1 MQIDAIV
8 LLRLGMGRLFNIKQ
22 LRLIN
27 KYALRDF
34 SRSYKKLWVVTS
46 TLFVSLLLLSL
57 TFSVKEALNSEIE
70 NNSKELL
77 GGDIQVTSG
86 IDPLPDE
93 IIDQLKAI
101 GEVSSTIEFAT
112 MLSKEGESPV
122 FTELRA
128 VDNRYPLYG
137 EIETSPQIASER
149 IFVNSK
155 KPSVLINESIQK
167 LLNINLGDD
176 VVIMGQEFEVAG
188 LVSSVPDLA
197 ESAVFG
203 EFAIISMDSYE
214 QFGLSSGGSF
224 LDHEYRIKF
233 NKSIKGTGQEEL
245 IKSIVAYDDSITT
258 RLPGESGQSLSRVID
273 NFSNFLNLVSVS
285 AMVIAGIGI
294 SNTLLSF
301 VNQNN
306 TSIAVKKSI
315 GFSSSFIQTMYFYEI
330 FLILVLTSVTAYLI
344 GVFSPLLANELLP
357 KTLGIDLKPTF
368 SFLGYLNIF
377 FIGFLVVLIFSIPSL
392 YSISGIKAGALFRNA
407 FNPVSLNFS
416 LKNSVLLSIL
426 VFILTAYFVNQTE
439 QKFYTVLYFV
449 AFFVTMFIFYGVS
462 RLLILFI
469 KHFYRFSNNGYRIAY
484 RNIVAKKSLA
494 PIMTISLGIGLTLL
508 LTLSFVANNLK
519 KEISDSIP
527 SMAPDLF
534 FVGIDRDIQ
543 GDLESFVKGVD
554 PNVELEFSPMAS
566 ATFVALNGTPIEEV
580 VSEGNRSAWVV
591 RGDRRISW
599 SEKPKPDNP
608 IIEGDWW
615 EPGNENEM
623 FISMDSRA
631 AYDLGMKIDDK
642 ITLNILGRDVTGV
655 VKNFREVDYRDIS
668 INFAII
674 INKAFANKLPYEY
687 VGTLKSDMP
696 SSDILA
702 KIIDKFPNVSAI
714 KIDRILSQVSEVL
727 SKVFIAV
734 TAISLIV
741 IVIGLIVIVSAVL
754 VQTTFRRYNNLIY
767 KIVGVDFPTIL
778 KSMTMEFA
786 LIYGTLIIFAL
797 TVATLSSY
805 LVVENTLQLTWYFD
819 LGLTFWILGS
829 TALVSFVLILMAN
842 RSIFS
847 PKVYPLIRN
856 E

>member
-1 MQIDAIV
+1 MFDIQQ
-8 LLRLGMGRLFNIKQ
+8 FK
-22 LRLIN
+22 LIN

-57 TFSVKEALNSEIE
+57 TFSVKEALNSEID

-86 IDPLPDE
+86 IDPLPE
-93 IIDQLKAI
+93 KIIDEFDTLGK
-101 GEVSSTIEFAT
+101 VSTAIEFAT

-128 VDNRYPLYG
+128 VDDNYPLYG
-137 EIETSPQIASER
+137 NIETIPQIASER
-149 IFVNSK
+149 IFVNSQ

-167 LLNINLGDD
+167 LLKLSFGDD
-176 VVIMGQEFEVAG
+176 VVIMGQQFEVAG

-203 EFAIISMDSYE
+203 EFAIISMESYE
-214 QFGLSSGGSF
+214 QFGLNSGGSF

-233 NKSIKGTGQEEL
+233 KNSTQVEEKEKL
-245 IKSIVAYDDSITT
+245 VRSIVEYDDSIEI

-301 VNQNN
+301 VNQSN

-330 FLILVLTSVTAYLI
+330 MMILVLTSVVAYFI

-357 KTLGIDLKPTF
+357 EALGIDLQPAF
-368 SFLGYLNIF
+368 SFIGYLNIF
-377 FIGFLVVLIFSIPSL
+377 FIGLLVVLIFSIPSL
-392 YSISGIKAGALFRNA
+392 YSISEIKAAALFRNT

-416 LKNSVLLSIL
+416 LMNIILLSIL
-426 VFILTAYFVNQTE
+426 VVILMTYFVYQTE
-439 QKFYTVLYFV
+439 QKLYTVLYFV
-449 AFFVTMFIFYGVS
+449 AFFVTMLIFYGVS
-462 RLLILFI
+462 KLLILFI
-469 KHFYRFSNNGYRIAY
+469 KAFYKFSNNSYRIAY

-534 FVGIDRDIQ
+534 FVSIDRDIQ
-543 GDLESFVKGVD
+543 RELESFIKDVD

-566 ATFVALNGTPIEEV
+566 ASFISLNGTPIEEV
-580 VSEGNRSAWVV
+580 VSESNRSAWVV

-608 IIEGDWW
+608 IIEGEWW
-615 EPGNENEM
+615 EPGNEDEL

-631 AYDLGMKIDDK
+631 AYDLGMKINDK
-642 ITLNILGRDVTGV
+642 IVLNILGRDVTGI

-687 VGTLKSDMP
+687 VGTLKSELP
-696 SSDILA
+696 SSEILA
-702 KIIDKFPNVSAI
+702 RIVEKFPNVSAI

-727 SKVFIAV
+727 NKVFIAV

-741 IVIGLIVIVSAVL
+741 IIIGLIVIVSAVL

-767 KIVGVDFPTIL
+767 KILGVDFPTIL
-778 KSMTMEFA
+778 KAMTMEFA
-786 LIYGTLIIFAL
+786 VIYGTLIFFAL
-797 TVATLSSY
+797 SVATISSF
-805 LVVENTLQLTWYFD
+805 LVVENALQLTWQFD
-819 LGLTFWILGS
+819 LGLTLWILLS
-829 TALVSFVLILMAN
+829 TAVVSFVLILMAN

>member
-1 MQIDAIV
+1 MA
-8 LLRLGMGRLFNIKQ
+8 RLFDIQQFK
-22 LRLIN
+22 LIN

-57 TFSVKEALNSEIE
+57 TFSVKEALNSEID
-70 NNSKELL
+70 NNSKKLL

-86 IDPLPDE
+86 IDPLPE
-93 IIDQLKAI
+93 KIIDEFDTLGK
-101 GEVSSTIEFAT
+101 VSTAIEFAT

-128 VDNRYPLYG
+128 VDDNYPLYG
-137 EIETSPQIASER
+137 NIETIPQIASER
-149 IFVNSK
+149 IFVNSQ

-167 LLNINLGDD
+167 LLKLSFGDD
-176 VVIMGQEFEVAG
+176 VVIMGQQFEVAG

-203 EFAIISMDSYE
+203 EFAIISMESYE
-214 QFGLSSGGSF
+214 QFGLNSGGSF

-233 NKSIKGTGQEEL
+233 KNSTQVEKQEKL
-245 IKSIVAYDDSITT
+245 VRSIVEYDDSIEI

-301 VNQNN
+301 VNQSN

-330 FLILVLTSVTAYLI
+330 MMILVLTSVIAYFI

-357 KTLGIDLKPTF
+357 EALGIDLQPTF
-368 SFLGYLNIF
+368 SFIGYLNIF
-377 FIGFLVVLIFSIPSL
+377 FIGLLVVLIFSIPSL
-392 YSISGIKAGALFRNA
+392 YSISEIKAAALFRNT

-416 LKNSVLLSIL
+416 LMNIILLSVLVVIL
-426 VFILTAYFVNQTE
+426 MTYFVYQTE
-439 QKFYTVLYFV
+439 QKLYTVLYFV
-449 AFFVTMFIFYGVS
+449 AFFVTMLIFYGVS
-462 RLLILFI
+462 KLLILFI
-469 KHFYRFSNNGYRIAY
+469 KAFYKFSNNSYRIAY

-534 FVGIDRDIQ
+534 FVSIDRDMQ
-543 GDLESFVKGVD
+543 RDLESFIKDVD

-566 ATFVALNGTPIEEV
+566 ASFISLNGTPIEEV
-580 VSEGNRSAWVV
+580 VSESNRSAWVV

-608 IIEGDWW
+608 IIEGEWW
-615 EPGNENEM
+615 EPGNEDEL

-631 AYDLGMKIDDK
+631 AYDLGMKINDK
-642 ITLNILGRDVTGV
+642 IVLNILGRDVTGI

-687 VGTLKSDMP
+687 VGTLKSELP
-696 SSDILA
+696 SSEILA
-702 KIIDKFPNVSAI
+702 RIVEKFPNVSAI

-727 SKVFIAV
+727 NKVFIAV

-741 IVIGLIVIVSAVL
+741 IIIGLIVIVSAVL

-767 KIVGVDFPTIL
+767 KILGVDFPTIL
-778 KSMTMEFA
+778 KAMTMEFA
-786 LIYGTLIIFAL
+786 VIYGTLIFFAL
-797 TVATLSSY
+797 SVATISSF
-805 LVVENTLQLTWYFD
+805 LVVENALQLTWQFD
-819 LGLTFWILGS
+819 LGLTLWILLS
-829 TALVSFVLILMAN
+829 TAVVSFVLILMAN

>member
-1 MQIDAIV
+1 MFDIQQ
-8 LLRLGMGRLFNIKQ
+8 FK
-22 LRLIN
+22 LIN

-57 TFSVKEALNSEIE
+57 TFSVKEALNSEID

-86 IDPLPDE
+86 IDPLPE
-93 IIDQLKAI
+93 KIIDEFDTLGK
-101 GEVSSTIEFAT
+101 VSTAIEFAT

-128 VDNRYPLYG
+128 VDDNYPLYG
-137 EIETSPQIASER
+137 NIETIPQIASER
-149 IFVNSK
+149 IFVNSQ

-167 LLNINLGDD
+167 LLKLSFGDD
-176 VVIMGQEFEVAG
+176 VVIMGQQFEVAG

-203 EFAIISMDSYE
+203 EFAIISMESYE
-214 QFGLSSGGSF
+214 QFGLNSGGSF

-233 NKSIKGTGQEEL
+233 KNSTQVEEKEKL
-245 IKSIVAYDDSITT
+245 VRSIVEYDDSIEI

-301 VNQNN
+301 VNQSN

-330 FLILVLTSVTAYLI
+330 MMILVLTSVVAYFI

-357 KTLGIDLKPTF
+357 EALGIDLQPTF
-368 SFLGYLNIF
+368 SFIGYLNIF
-377 FIGFLVVLIFSIPSL
+377 FIGLLVVLIFSIPSL
-392 YSISGIKAGALFRNA
+392 YSISEIKATALFRNT

-416 LKNSVLLSIL
+416 LMNIILLSVLVVIL
-426 VFILTAYFVNQTE
+426 MTYFVYQTE
-439 QKFYTVLYFV
+439 QKLYTVLYFV
-449 AFFVTMFIFYGVS
+449 AFFVTMLIFYGVS
-462 RLLILFI
+462 KLLILFI
-469 KHFYRFSNNGYRIAY
+469 KASYKFSNNSYRIAY

-534 FVGIDRDIQ
+534 FVSIDRDMQ
-543 GDLESFVKGVD
+543 RDLEFFIKDVD

-566 ATFVALNGTPIEEV
+566 ASFISLNGTPIEEV
-580 VSEGNRSAWVV
+580 VSESNRSAWVV

-608 IIEGDWW
+608 IIEGEWW
-615 EPGNENEM
+615 ESGNEDEL

-631 AYDLGMKIDDK
+631 AYDLGMKINDK
-642 ITLNILGRDVTGV
+642 IVLNILGRDVTGI

-687 VGTLKSDMP
+687 VGTLKSELP
-696 SSDILA
+696 SSEILA
-702 KIIDKFPNVSAI
+702 RIVEKFPNVSAI

-727 SKVFIAV
+727 NKVFIAV

-741 IVIGLIVIVSAVL
+741 IIIGLIVIVSAVL

-767 KIVGVDFPTIL
+767 KILGVDFPTIL
-778 KSMTMEFA
+778 KAMSMEFA
-786 LIYGTLIIFAL
+786 VIYGTLIFFAL
-797 TVATLSSY
+797 SVATISSF
-805 LVVENTLQLTWYFD
+805 LVVENALQLKWQFD
-819 LGLTFWILGS
+819 LGLTLWILLS
-829 TALVSFVLILMAN
+829 TAVVSFVLILMAN

>member
-1 MQIDAIV
+1 MFDIQQ
-8 LLRLGMGRLFNIKQ
+8 FK
-22 LRLIN
+22 LIN

-57 TFSVKEALNSEIE
+57 TFSVKEALNSEID

-86 IDPLPDE
+86 IDPLPE
-93 IIDQLKAI
+93 KIIDEFDTLGK
-101 GEVSSTIEFAT
+101 VSTAIEFAT

-128 VDNRYPLYG
+128 VDDNYPLYG
-137 EIETSPQIASER
+137 NIETIPQIASER
-149 IFVNSK
+149 IFVNSQ

-167 LLNINLGDD
+167 LLKLSFGDD
-176 VVIMGQEFEVAG
+176 VVIMGQQFEVAG

-203 EFAIISMDSYE
+203 EFAIISMESYE
-214 QFGLSSGGSF
+214 QFGLNSGGSF

-233 NKSIKGTGQEEL
+233 KNSTQVEEKEKL
-245 IKSIVAYDDSITT
+245 VRSIVEYDDSIEI

-301 VNQNN
+301 VNQSN

-330 FLILVLTSVTAYLI
+330 MMILVLTSVVAYFI

-357 KTLGIDLKPTF
+357 KALGIDLQPTF
-368 SFLGYLNIF
+368 SFIGYLNIF
-377 FIGFLVVLIFSIPSL
+377 FIGLLVVLIFSIPSL
-392 YSISGIKAGALFRNA
+392 YSISEIKAAALFRNT

-416 LKNSVLLSIL
+416 FMNIILLSIL
-426 VFILTAYFVNQTE
+426 VFILTTYFVYQTE
-439 QKFYTVLYFV
+439 QKLYTVLYFV
-449 AFFVTMFIFYGVS
+449 AFFVTMLIFYGVS
-462 RLLILFI
+462 KLLILFI
-469 KHFYRFSNNGYRIAY
+469 KASYKFSNNSYRIAY

-534 FVGIDRDIQ
+534 FVSIDRDMQ
-543 GDLESFVKGVD
+543 RDLESFIKDID

-566 ATFVALNGTPIEEV
+566 ASFISLNGTPIEEV
-580 VSEGNRSAWVV
+580 VSESNRSAWVV

-608 IIEGDWW
+608 IIEGEWW
-615 EPGNENEM
+615 EPGNEDEL

-631 AYDLGMKIDDK
+631 AYDLGMKINDK
-642 ITLNILGRDVTGV
+642 IVLNILGRDVTGI

-687 VGTLKSDMP
+687 VGTLKSELP
-696 SSDILA
+696 SSEILA
-702 KIIDKFPNVSAI
+702 RIVEKFPNVSAI

-727 SKVFIAV
+727 NKVFIAV

-741 IVIGLIVIVSAVL
+741 IIIGLIVIVSAVL

-767 KIVGVDFPTIL
+767 KILGVDFPTIL
-778 KSMTMEFA
+778 KAMTMEFA
-786 LIYGTLIIFAL
+786 VIYGTLIFFAL
-797 TVATLSSY
+797 SVATISSF
-805 LVVENTLQLTWYFD
+805 LVVENALQLTWQFD
-819 LGLTFWILGS
+819 LGLTLWILLS
-829 TALVSFVLILMAN
+829 TAVVSFVLILMAN

>member
-1 MQIDAIV
+1 MA
-8 LLRLGMGRLFNIKQ
+8 RLFDIQQFK
-22 LRLIN
+22 LIN

-57 TFSVKEALNSEIE
+57 TFSVKEALNSEID

-86 IDPLPDE
+86 IDPLPE
-93 IIDQLKAI
+93 KIIDEFDTLGK
-101 GEVSSTIEFAT
+101 VSTAIEFAT

-128 VDNRYPLYG
+128 VDDNYPLYG
-137 EIETSPQIASER
+137 NIETIPQTASER
-149 IFVNSK
+149 IFVNSQ

-167 LLNINLGDD
+167 LLKLSFGDD
-176 VVIMGQEFEVAG
+176 VVIMGQQFEVAG

-203 EFAIISMDSYE
+203 EFAIISMESYE
-214 QFGLSSGGSF
+214 QFGLNSGGSF

-233 NKSIKGTGQEEL
+233 KNSTQVEEKEKL
-245 IKSIVAYDDSITT
+245 VRSIVEYDDSIEI

-301 VNQNN
+301 VNQSN

-330 FLILVLTSVTAYLI
+330 MMILVLTSVVAYFI

-357 KTLGIDLKPTF
+357 EALGIDLQPAF
-368 SFLGYLNIF
+368 SFIGYLNIF
-377 FIGFLVVLIFSIPSL
+377 FIGLLVVLIFSIPSL
-392 YSISGIKAGALFRNA
+392 YSISEIKAAALFRNT

-416 LKNSVLLSIL
+416 LMNIILLSIL
-426 VFILTAYFVNQTE
+426 VVILTTYFVYQTE
-439 QKFYTVLYFV
+439 QKLYTVLYFV
-449 AFFVTMFIFYGVS
+449 AFFVTMLIFYGVS
-462 RLLILFI
+462 KLLILFI
-469 KHFYRFSNNGYRIAY
+469 KAFYKFSNNSYRIAY

-534 FVGIDRDIQ
+534 FVSIDRDIRRE
-543 GDLESFVKGVD
+543 LESFIKDVD

-566 ATFVALNGTPIEEV
+566 ASFISLNGTPIEEV
-580 VSEGNRSAWVV
+580 VSESNRSAWVV

-608 IIEGDWW
+608 IIEGEWW
-615 EPGNENEM
+615 EPGNEDEL

-631 AYDLGMKIDDK
+631 AYDLGMKINDK
-642 ITLNILGRDVTGV
+642 IVLNILGRDVTGI

-687 VGTLKSDMP
+687 VGTLKSELP
-696 SSDILA
+696 SSEILA
-702 KIIDKFPNVSAI
+702 RIIEKFPNVSAI
-714 KIDRILSQVSEVL
+714 KIDRILSQISEVL
-727 SKVFIAV
+727 NKVFIAV

-741 IVIGLIVIVSAVL
+741 IIIGLIVIVSAVL

-767 KIVGVDFPTIL
+767 KILGVDFPTIV
-778 KSMTMEFA
+778 KAMTMEFA
-786 LIYGTLIIFAL
+786 VIYGTLIFFAL
-797 TVATLSSY
+797 SVATISSF
-805 LVVENTLQLTWYFD
+805 LVVENALQLTWQFD
-819 LGLTFWILGS
+819 LGLTLWILLS
-829 TALVSFVLILMAN
+829 TAVVSFVVILIAN

>member
-1 MQIDAIV
+1 MFDIQQ
-8 LLRLGMGRLFNIKQ
+8 FK
-22 LRLIN
+22 LIN

-57 TFSVKEALNSEIE
+57 TFSVKEALNSEID

-86 IDPLPDE
+86 IDPLPE
-93 IIDQLKAI
+93 KIIDEFDTLGK
-101 GEVSSTIEFAT
+101 VSTAIEFAT

-128 VDNRYPLYG
+128 VDDNYPLYG
-137 EIETSPQIASER
+137 NIETIPQIASER
-149 IFVNSK
+149 IFVNSQ

-167 LLNINLGDD
+167 LLKLSFGDD
-176 VVIMGQEFEVAG
+176 VVIMGQQFEVAG

-203 EFAIISMDSYE
+203 EFAIISMESYE
-214 QFGLSSGGSF
+214 QFGLNSGGSF

-233 NKSIKGTGQEEL
+233 KNSTQVEKKEKL
-245 IKSIVAYDDSITT
+245 VRSIVEYDDSIEI

-301 VNQNN
+301 VNQSN

-330 FLILVLTSVTAYLI
+330 MMILVLTSVVAYFI

-357 KTLGIDLKPTF
+357 EALGIDLQPTF
-368 SFLGYLNIF
+368 SFIGYLNIF
-377 FIGFLVVLIFSIPSL
+377 FIGLLVVLIFSIPSL
-392 YSISGIKAGALFRNA
+392 YSISEIKAAALFRNT

-416 LKNSVLLSIL
+416 LMNIILLSVLVVIL
-426 VFILTAYFVNQTE
+426 MTYFVYQTE
-439 QKFYTVLYFV
+439 QKLYTVLYFV
-449 AFFVTMFIFYGVS
+449 AFFVTMLIFYGVS
-462 RLLILFI
+462 KLLILFI
-469 KHFYRFSNNGYRIAY
+469 KASYKFSNNSYRIAY

-534 FVGIDRDIQ
+534 FVSIDRDMQ
-543 GDLESFVKGVD
+543 RDLESFIKDVD

-566 ATFVALNGTPIEEV
+566 ASFISLNGTPIEEV
-580 VSEGNRSAWVV
+580 VSESNRSAWVV

-608 IIEGDWW
+608 IIEGEWW
-615 EPGNENEM
+615 EPGNEDEL

-631 AYDLGMKIDDK
+631 AYDLGMKINDK
-642 ITLNILGRDVTGV
+642 IVLNILGRDVTGI

-687 VGTLKSDMP
+687 VGTLKSELP
-696 SSDILA
+696 SSEILA
-702 KIIDKFPNVSAI
+702 RIVEKFPNVSAI

-727 SKVFIAV
+727 NKVFIAV

-741 IVIGLIVIVSAVL
+741 IIIGLIVIVSAVL

-767 KIVGVDFPTIL
+767 KILGVDFPTIL
-778 KSMTMEFA
+778 KAMSMEFA
-786 LIYGTLIIFAL
+786 VIYGTLIFFAL
-797 TVATLSSY
+797 SVATISSF
-805 LVVENTLQLTWYFD
+805 LVVENALQLKWQFD
-819 LGLTFWILGS
+819 LGLTLWILLS
-829 TALVSFVLILMAN
+829 TAVVSFVLILMAN

>member
-1 MQIDAIV
+1 MFDIQQ
-8 LLRLGMGRLFNIKQ
+8 FK
-22 LRLIN
+22 LIN

-57 TFSVKEALNSEIE
+57 TFSVKEALNSEID

-86 IDPLPDE
+86 IDPLPE
-93 IIDQLKAI
+93 KIIDEFDTLGK
-101 GEVSSTIEFAT
+101 VSTAIEFAT

-128 VDNRYPLYG
+128 VDDNYPLYG
-137 EIETSPQIASER
+137 NIETIPQIASER
-149 IFVNSK
+149 IFVNSQ

-167 LLNINLGDD
+167 LLKLSFGDD
-176 VVIMGQEFEVAG
+176 VVIMGQQFEVAG

-203 EFAIISMDSYE
+203 EFAIISMESYE
-214 QFGLSSGGSF
+214 QFGLNSGGSF

-233 NKSIKGTGQEEL
+233 KNSTQVEKKEKL
-245 IKSIVAYDDSITT
+245 VRSIVEYDDSIEI

-301 VNQNN
+301 VNQSN

-330 FLILVLTSVTAYLI
+330 MMILVLTSVVAYFI

-357 KTLGIDLKPTF
+357 EALGIDLQPAF
-368 SFLGYLNIF
+368 SFIGYLNIF
-377 FIGFLVVLIFSIPSL
+377 FIGLLVVLIFSIPSL
-392 YSISGIKAGALFRNA
+392 YSISEIKAAALFRNT

-416 LKNSVLLSIL
+416 LMNIILLSIL
-426 VFILTAYFVNQTE
+426 VVILMTYFVYQTE
-439 QKFYTVLYFV
+439 QKLYTVLYFV
-449 AFFVTMFIFYGVS
+449 AFFVTMLIFYGVS
-462 RLLILFI
+462 KLLILFI
-469 KHFYRFSNNGYRIAY
+469 KAFYKFSNNSYRIAY

-534 FVGIDRDIQ
+534 FVSIDKDMQR
-543 GDLESFVKGVD
+543 DLESFIKDID

-566 ATFVALNGTPIEEV
+566 ASFISLNGTPIEEV
-580 VSEGNRSAWVV
+580 VSESNRSAWVV

-608 IIEGDWW
+608 IIEGEWW
-615 EPGNENEM
+615 EPGNEDEL

-631 AYDLGMKIDDK
+631 AYDLGMKINDK
-642 ITLNILGRDVTGV
+642 IVLNILGRDVTGI

-687 VGTLKSDMP
+687 VGTLKSELP
-696 SSDILA
+696 SSEILA
-702 KIIDKFPNVSAI
+702 RIVEKFPNVSAI

-727 SKVFIAV
+727 NKVFIAV

-741 IVIGLIVIVSAVL
+741 IIIGLIVIVSAVL

-767 KIVGVDFPTIL
+767 KILGVDFPTIL
-778 KSMTMEFA
+778 KAMTMEFA
-786 LIYGTLIIFAL
+786 VIYGTLIFFAL
-797 TVATLSSY
+797 SVATISSF
-805 LVVENTLQLTWYFD
+805 LVVENALQLTWQFD
-819 LGLTFWILGS
+819 LGLTLWILLS
-829 TALVSFVLILMAN
+829 TAVVSFVLILMAN

>member
-1 MQIDAIV
+1 MFDIQQ
-8 LLRLGMGRLFNIKQ
+8 FK
-22 LRLIN
+22 LIN

-57 TFSVKEALNSEIE
+57 TFSVKEALNSEID

-86 IDPLPDE
+86 IDPLPE
-93 IIDQLKAI
+93 KIIDEFDTLGK
-101 GEVSSTIEFAT
+101 VSTAIEFAT

-128 VDNRYPLYG
+128 VDDNYPLYG
-137 EIETSPQIASER
+137 NIETIPQIASER
-149 IFVNSK
+149 IFVNSQ

-167 LLNINLGDD
+167 LLKLSFGDD
-176 VVIMGQEFEVAG
+176 VVIMGQQFEVAG

-203 EFAIISMDSYE
+203 EFAIISMESYE
-214 QFGLSSGGSF
+214 QFGLNSGGSF

-233 NKSIKGTGQEEL
+233 KNSTQVEAKEKL
-245 IKSIVAYDDSITT
+245 VRSIVEYDDSIEI

-301 VNQNN
+301 VNQSN

-330 FLILVLTSVTAYLI
+330 MMILVLTSVVAYFI

-357 KTLGIDLKPTF
+357 EALGINLQPAF
-368 SFLGYLNIF
+368 SFIGYLNIF
-377 FIGFLVVLIFSIPSL
+377 FIGLLVVLIFSIPSL
-392 YSISGIKAGALFRNA
+392 YSISEIKAAALFRNT

-416 LKNSVLLSIL
+416 LMNIILLSIL
-426 VFILTAYFVNQTE
+426 VVILMTYFVYQTE
-439 QKFYTVLYFV
+439 QKLYTVLYFV
-449 AFFVTMFIFYGVS
+449 AFFVTMLIFYGVS
-462 RLLILFI
+462 KLLILFI
-469 KHFYRFSNNGYRIAY
+469 KAFYKFSNNSYRIAY

-534 FVGIDRDIQ
+534 FVSIDRDMQ
-543 GDLESFVKGVD
+543 RDLESFIKDVD

-566 ATFVALNGTPIEEV
+566 ASFISLNGTPIEEV
-580 VSEGNRSAWVV
+580 VSESNRSAWVV

-608 IIEGDWW
+608 IIEGEWW
-615 EPGNENEM
+615 EPGNEDEL

-631 AYDLGMKIDDK
+631 AYDLGMKINDK
-642 ITLNILGRDVTGV
+642 IVLNILGRDVTGI

-687 VGTLKSDMP
+687 VGTLKSELP
-696 SSDILA
+696 SSEILA
-702 KIIDKFPNVSAI
+702 RIVEKFPNVSAI

-727 SKVFIAV
+727 NKVFIAV

-741 IVIGLIVIVSAVL
+741 IIIGLIVIVSAVL

-767 KIVGVDFPTIL
+767 KILGVDFPTIL
-778 KSMTMEFA
+778 KAMTMEFA
-786 LIYGTLIIFAL
+786 VIYGTLIFFAL
-797 TVATLSSY
+797 SVATISSF
-805 LVVENTLQLTWYFD
+805 LVVENALQLTWQFD
-819 LGLTFWILGS
+819 LGLTLWILLS
-829 TALVSFVLILMAN
+829 TAVVSFVLILMAN

>member
-1 MQIDAIV
+1 
-8 LLRLGMGRLFNIKQ
+8 LFDIQQFK
-22 LRLIN
+22 LIN

-57 TFSVKEALNSEIE
+57 TFSVKEALNSEID

-86 IDPLPDE
+86 IDPLPE
-93 IIDQLKAI
+93 KIIDEFDTLGK
-101 GEVSSTIEFAT
+101 VSTAIEFAT

-128 VDNRYPLYG
+128 VDDNYPLYG
-137 EIETSPQIASER
+137 NIETIPQIASER
-149 IFVNSK
+149 IFVNSQ

-167 LLNINLGDD
+167 LLKLSFGDD
-176 VVIMGQEFEVAG
+176 VVIMGQQFEVAG

-203 EFAIISMDSYE
+203 EFAIISMESYE
-214 QFGLSSGGSF
+214 QFGLNSGGSF

-233 NKSIKGTGQEEL
+233 KNSTQVEKQEKL
-245 IKSIVAYDDSITT
+245 VRSIVEYDDSIEI

-301 VNQNN
+301 VNQSN

-330 FLILVLTSVTAYLI
+330 MMILVLTSVVAYFI

-357 KTLGIDLKPTF
+357 EALGIDLQPAF
-368 SFLGYLNIF
+368 SFIGYLNIF
-377 FIGFLVVLIFSIPSL
+377 FIGLLVVLIFSIPSL
-392 YSISGIKAGALFRNA
+392 YSISEIKAAALFRNT

-416 LKNSVLLSIL
+416 LMNIILLSIL
-426 VFILTAYFVNQTE
+426 VVILMTYFVYQTE
-439 QKFYTVLYFV
+439 QKLYTVLYFV
-449 AFFVTMFIFYGVS
+449 AFFVTMLIFYGVS
-462 RLLILFI
+462 KLLILFI
-469 KHFYRFSNNGYRIAY
+469 KAFYKFSNNSYRIAY

-534 FVGIDRDIQ
+534 FVSIDRDMQ
-543 GDLESFVKGVD
+543 RDLESFIKDVD

-566 ATFVALNGTPIEEV
+566 ASFISLNGTPIEEV
-580 VSEGNRSAWVV
+580 VSESNRSAWVV

-608 IIEGDWW
+608 IIEGEWW
-615 EPGNENEM
+615 EPGNEDEL

-631 AYDLGMKIDDK
+631 AYDLGMKINDK
-642 ITLNILGRDVTGV
+642 IVLNILGRDVTGI

-687 VGTLKSDMP
+687 VGTLKSELP
-696 SSDILA
+696 SSEILA
-702 KIIDKFPNVSAI
+702 RIVEKFPNVSAI

-727 SKVFIAV
+727 NKVFIAV

-741 IVIGLIVIVSAVL
+741 IIIGLIVIVSAVL

-767 KIVGVDFPTIL
+767 KILGVDFPTIL
-778 KSMTMEFA
+778 KAMTMEFA
-786 LIYGTLIIFAL
+786 VIYGTLIFFAL
-797 TVATLSSY
+797 SVATISSF
-805 LVVENTLQLTWYFD
+805 LVVENALQLTWQFD
-819 LGLTFWILGS
+819 LGLTLWILLS
-829 TALVSFVLILMAN
+829 TAVVSFVLILMAN

>member
-1 MQIDAIV
+1 MTAS
-8 LLRLGMGRLFNIKQ
+8 LKLGMARLFDIQQFK
-22 LRLIN
+22 LIN

-34 SRSYKKLWVVTS
+34 SRSYKKLWVITS

-57 TFSVKEALNSEIE
+57 TFSVKEALNTEIE

-86 IDPLPDE
+86 IDPLPEDV
-93 IIDQLKAI
+93 ISQLSTL
-101 GEVSSTIEFAT
+101 GEVSTSIEFAT
-112 MLSKEGESPV
+112 MISREGESPV

-128 VDNRYPLYG
+128 VDNNYPLYG
-137 EIETSPQIASER
+137 EIETLPEDASEK
-149 IFVNSK
+149 IFANTQ
-155 KPSVLINESIQK
+155 KPTVLINESIQN
-167 LLNINLGDD
+167 LLNVSQGDD
-176 VVIMGQEFEVAG
+176 VVIMGQKFEVAG

-203 EFAIISMDSYE
+203 EFAMISKGSYQ

-233 NKSIKGTGQEEL
+233 NKSTEASEQEAL
-245 IKSIVAYDDSITT
+245 VNSIIAYDDTIVT

-273 NFSNFLNLVSVS
+273 NFSNFLNLISVS
-285 AMVIAGIGI
+285 AMIIAGIGI

-301 VNQNN
+301 VNQSN

-330 FLILVLTSVTAYLI
+330 ILILILTSVIAYLI

-357 KTLGIDLKPTF
+357 KSLGIDLQPTF
-368 SFLGYLNIF
+368 SLIGYLNIL
-377 FIGFLVVLIFSIPSL
+377 FIGLLVVLIFSIPSL
-392 YSISGIKAGALFRNA
+392 YSISEIKAASLFRNT
-407 FNPVSLNFS
+407 FQPVSLNFS
-416 LKNSVLLSIL
+416 WKNITLLSVLA
-426 VFILTAYFVNQTE
+426 VILTAYFVFQTE
-439 QKFYTVLYFV
+439 QKFYTILYFL
-449 AFFVTMFIFYGVS
+449 AFFITMLIFYGVS
-462 RLLILFI
+462 KLLIRLI
-469 KHFYRFSNNGYRIAY
+469 RSSYKFSSNSYRIAY
-484 RNIVAKKSLA
+484 RNIVSKKSLA

-519 KEISDSIP
+519 QEISDSIP

-534 FVGIDRDIQ
+534 FVSIDKDIH
-543 GDLESFVKGVD
+543 GDLQSFIEGVD

-566 ATFVALNGTPIEEV
+566 ASFISLNGIPIEEIV
-580 VSEGNRSAWVV
+580 TESNRSAWVV

-599 SEKPKPDNP
+599 SEKPKLDNP
-608 IIEGDWW
+608 IVEGEWW
-615 EPGNENEM
+615 EPGNEDEM

-631 AYDLGMKIDDK
+631 AYDLGMKINDK
-642 ITLNILGRDVTGV
+642 ITLNLLGRDVTGI

-687 VGTLKSDMP
+687 VGTLKSELP
-696 SSDILA
+696 SSEILEA
-702 KIIDKFPNVSAI
+702 VVDQFPNVSAI
-714 KIDRILSQVSEVL
+714 KIDRILSQVSGVL
-727 SKVFIAV
+727 NKIFIAV
-734 TAISLIV
+734 TVISLIV
-741 IVIGLIVIVSAVL
+741 IIIGLIVIVSAVM

-767 KIVGVDFPTIL
+767 KILGVDFPTIL
-778 KSMTMEFA
+778 KAMTMEFA
-786 LIYGTLIIFAL
+786 IIYGTLIFFA
-797 TVATLSSY
+797 TSVAVISSY
-805 LVVENTLQLTWYFD
+805 LVVENALQLTWQFD
-819 LGLTFWILGS
+819 FGLTLWILLS
-829 TALVSFVLILMAN
+829 TALVSFVFILLAN

>member
-1 MQIDAIV
+1 MFDIQQ
-8 LLRLGMGRLFNIKQ
+8 FK
-22 LRLIN
+22 LIN

-57 TFSVKEALNSEIE
+57 TFSVKEALNSEID

-86 IDPLPDE
+86 IDPLPE
-93 IIDQLKAI
+93 KIIDEFDTLGK
-101 GEVSSTIEFAT
+101 VSTAIEFAT

-128 VDNRYPLYG
+128 VDDNYPLYG
-137 EIETSPQIASER
+137 NIETIPQIASER
-149 IFVNSK
+149 IFVNSQ

-167 LLNINLGDD
+167 LLKLSFGDD
-176 VVIMGQEFEVAG
+176 VVIMGQQFEVAG

-203 EFAIISMDSYE
+203 EFAIISMESYE
-214 QFGLSSGGSF
+214 QFGLNSGGSF

-233 NKSIKGTGQEEL
+233 KNSTQVEKQEKL
-245 IKSIVAYDDSITT
+245 VRSIVEYDDSIEI

-301 VNQNN
+301 VNQSN

-330 FLILVLTSVTAYLI
+330 MMILVLTSVVAYFI

-357 KTLGIDLKPTF
+357 EALGIDLQPAF
-368 SFLGYLNIF
+368 SFIGYLNIF
-377 FIGFLVVLIFSIPSL
+377 FIGLLVVLIFSIPSL
-392 YSISGIKAGALFRNA
+392 YSISEIKAAALFRNT

-416 LKNSVLLSIL
+416 LMNIILLSIL
-426 VFILTAYFVNQTE
+426 VVILMTYFVYQTE
-439 QKFYTVLYFV
+439 QKLYTVLYFV
-449 AFFVTMFIFYGVS
+449 AFFVTMLIFYGVS
-462 RLLILFI
+462 KLLILFI
-469 KHFYRFSNNGYRIAY
+469 KAFYKFSNNSYRIAY

-534 FVGIDRDIQ
+534 FVSIDRDMQ
-543 GDLESFVKGVD
+543 RDLESFIKDVD

-566 ATFVALNGTPIEEV
+566 ASFISLNGTPIEEV
-580 VSEGNRSAWVV
+580 VSESNRSAWVV

-608 IIEGDWW
+608 IIEGEWW
-615 EPGNENEM
+615 EPGNEDEL

-631 AYDLGMKIDDK
+631 AYDLGMKINDK
-642 ITLNILGRDVTGV
+642 IVLNILGRDVTGI

-687 VGTLKSDMP
+687 VGTLKSELP
-696 SSDILA
+696 SSEILA
-702 KIIDKFPNVSAI
+702 RIVEKFPNVSAI

-727 SKVFIAV
+727 NKVFIAV

-741 IVIGLIVIVSAVL
+741 IIIGLIVIVSAVL

-767 KIVGVDFPTIL
+767 KILGVDFPTIL
-778 KSMTMEFA
+778 KAMTMEFA
-786 LIYGTLIIFAL
+786 VIYGTLIFFAL
-797 TVATLSSY
+797 SVATISSF
-805 LVVENTLQLTWYFD
+805 LVVENALQLTWQFD
-819 LGLTFWILGS
+819 LGLTLWILLS
-829 TALVSFVLILMAN
+829 TAVVSFVLILMAN

>member
-1 MQIDAIV
+1 MFDIQQ
-8 LLRLGMGRLFNIKQ
+8 FK
-22 LRLIN
+22 LIN

-57 TFSVKEALNSEIE
+57 TFSVKEALNSEID

-86 IDPLPDE
+86 IDPLPE
-93 IIDQLKAI
+93 KIIDEFDTLGK
-101 GEVSSTIEFAT
+101 VSTAIEFAT

-128 VDNRYPLYG
+128 VDDNYPLYG
-137 EIETSPQIASER
+137 NIETIPQIASER
-149 IFVNSK
+149 IFVNSQ

-167 LLNINLGDD
+167 LLKLSFGDD
-176 VVIMGQEFEVAG
+176 VVIMGQQFEVAG

-203 EFAIISMDSYE
+203 EFAIISMESYE
-214 QFGLSSGGSF
+214 QFGLNSGGSF

-233 NKSIKGTGQEEL
+233 KNSTQVEKQEKL
-245 IKSIVAYDDSITT
+245 VRSIVEYDDSIEI

-301 VNQNN
+301 VNQSN

-330 FLILVLTSVTAYLI
+330 MMILVLTSVVAYFI

-357 KTLGIDLKPTF
+357 EALGIDLQPAF
-368 SFLGYLNIF
+368 SFIGYLNIF
-377 FIGFLVVLIFSIPSL
+377 FIGLLVVLIFSIPSL
-392 YSISGIKAGALFRNA
+392 YSISEIKAAALFRNT

-416 LKNSVLLSIL
+416 LMNIILLSIL
-426 VFILTAYFVNQTE
+426 VVILMTYFVYQTE
-439 QKFYTVLYFV
+439 QKLYTVLYFV
-449 AFFVTMFIFYGVS
+449 AFFVTMLIFYGVS
-462 RLLILFI
+462 KLLILFI
-469 KHFYRFSNNGYRIAY
+469 KAFYKFSNNSYRIAY

-534 FVGIDRDIQ
+534 FVSIDRDIQ
-543 GDLESFVKGVD
+543 RELESFIKDVD

-566 ATFVALNGTPIEEV
+566 ASFISLNGTPIEEV
-580 VSEGNRSAWVV
+580 VSESNRSAWVV

-608 IIEGDWW
+608 IIEGEWW
-615 EPGNENEM
+615 EPGNEDEL

-631 AYDLGMKIDDK
+631 AYDLGMKINDK
-642 ITLNILGRDVTGV
+642 IVLNILGRDVTGI

-687 VGTLKSDMP
+687 VGTLKSELP
-696 SSDILA
+696 SSEILA
-702 KIIDKFPNVSAI
+702 RIVEKFPNVSAI

-727 SKVFIAV
+727 NKVFIAV

-741 IVIGLIVIVSAVL
+741 IIIGLIVIVSAVL

-767 KIVGVDFPTIL
+767 KILGVDFPTIL
-778 KSMTMEFA
+778 KAMTMEFA
-786 LIYGTLIIFAL
+786 VIYGTLIFFAL
-797 TVATLSSY
+797 SVATISSF
-805 LVVENTLQLTWYFD
+805 LVVENALQLTWQFD
-819 LGLTFWILGS
+819 LGLTLWILLS
-829 TALVSFVLILMAN
+829 TAVVSFVLILMAN

>member
-1 MQIDAIV
+1 
-8 LLRLGMGRLFNIKQ
+8 LFDIQQFK
-22 LRLIN
+22 LIN

-57 TFSVKEALNSEIE
+57 TFSVKEALNSEID

-86 IDPLPDE
+86 IDPLPE
-93 IIDQLKAI
+93 KIIDEFDTLGK
-101 GEVSSTIEFAT
+101 VSTAIEFAT

-128 VDNRYPLYG
+128 VDDNYPLYG
-137 EIETSPQIASER
+137 NIETIPQIASER
-149 IFVNSK
+149 IFVNSQ

-167 LLNINLGDD
+167 LLKLSFGDD
-176 VVIMGQEFEVAG
+176 VVIMGQQFEVAG

-203 EFAIISMDSYE
+203 EFAIISMESYE
-214 QFGLSSGGSF
+214 QFGLNSGGSF

-233 NKSIKGTGQEEL
+233 KNSTQVEKKEKL
-245 IKSIVAYDDSITT
+245 VRAIVEYDDSIEI

-301 VNQNN
+301 VNQSN

-330 FLILVLTSVTAYLI
+330 MMILVLTSVVAYFI

-357 KTLGIDLKPTF
+357 EALGIDLQPAF
-368 SFLGYLNIF
+368 SFIGYLNIF
-377 FIGFLVVLIFSIPSL
+377 FIGLLVVLIFSIPSL
-392 YSISGIKAGALFRNA
+392 YSISEIKAAALFRNT

-416 LKNSVLLSIL
+416 LMNIILLSIL
-426 VFILTAYFVNQTE
+426 VVILMTYFVYQTE
-439 QKFYTVLYFV
+439 QKLYTVLYFV
-449 AFFVTMFIFYGVS
+449 AFFVTMLIFYGVS
-462 RLLILFI
+462 KLLILFI
-469 KHFYRFSNNGYRIAY
+469 KAFYKFSNNSYRIAY

-534 FVGIDRDIQ
+534 FVSIDRDMQ
-543 GDLESFVKGVD
+543 RDLESFIKDVD

-566 ATFVALNGTPIEEV
+566 ASFISLNGTPIEEV
-580 VSEGNRSAWVV
+580 VSESNRSAWVV

-608 IIEGDWW
+608 IIEGEWW
-615 EPGNENEM
+615 EPGNEDEL

-631 AYDLGMKIDDK
+631 AYDLGMKINDK
-642 ITLNILGRDVTGV
+642 IVLNILGRDVTGI

-687 VGTLKSDMP
+687 VGTLKSELP
-696 SSDILA
+696 SSEILA
-702 KIIDKFPNVSAI
+702 RIVEKFPNVSAI

-727 SKVFIAV
+727 NKVFIAV

-741 IVIGLIVIVSAVL
+741 IIIGLIVIVSAVL

-767 KIVGVDFPTIL
+767 KILGVDFPTIL
-778 KSMTMEFA
+778 KAMTMEFA
-786 LIYGTLIIFAL
+786 VIYGTLIFFAL
-797 TVATLSSY
+797 SVATISSF
-805 LVVENTLQLTWYFD
+805 LVVENALQLTWQFD
-819 LGLTFWILGS
+819 LGLTLWILLS
-829 TALVSFVLILMAN
+829 TAVVSFVLILMAN

>member
-1 MQIDAIV
+1 MFDIQQ
-8 LLRLGMGRLFNIKQ
+8 FK
-22 LRLIN
+22 LIN

-57 TFSVKEALNSEIE
+57 TFSVKEALNSEID
-70 NNSKELL
+70 NNSKKLL

-86 IDPLPDE
+86 IDPLPE
-93 IIDQLKAI
+93 KIIDEFDTLGK
-101 GEVSSTIEFAT
+101 VSTAIEFAT
-112 MLSKEGESPV
+112 MLSKKGESPV

-128 VDNRYPLYG
+128 VDDNYPLYG
-137 EIETSPQIASER
+137 NIETIPQIASER
-149 IFVNSK
+149 IFVNSQ

-167 LLNINLGDD
+167 LLKLSFGDD
-176 VVIMGQEFEVAG
+176 VVIMGQQFEVAG

-203 EFAIISMDSYE
+203 EFAIISMESYE
-214 QFGLSSGGSF
+214 QFGLNSGGSF

-233 NKSIKGTGQEEL
+233 KNSTQVEKKEKL
-245 IKSIVAYDDSITT
+245 VRSIVEYDDSIEI

-301 VNQNN
+301 VNQSN

-330 FLILVLTSVTAYLI
+330 MMILVLTSVIAYFI

-357 KTLGIDLKPTF
+357 EALGIDLQPAF
-368 SFLGYLNIF
+368 SFIGYLNIF
-377 FIGFLVVLIFSIPSL
+377 FIGLLVVLIFSIPSL
-392 YSISGIKAGALFRNA
+392 YSISEIKAAALFRNT

-416 LKNSVLLSIL
+416 LMNIILLSIL
-426 VFILTAYFVNQTE
+426 VVILMTYFVYQTE
-439 QKFYTVLYFV
+439 QKLYTVLYFV
-449 AFFVTMFIFYGVS
+449 AFFVTMLIFYGVS
-462 RLLILFI
+462 KLLILFI
-469 KHFYRFSNNGYRIAY
+469 KAFYKFSNNSYRIAY

-534 FVGIDRDIQ
+534 FVSIDRDMQ
-543 GDLESFVKGVD
+543 RDLESFIKDVD

-566 ATFVALNGTPIEEV
+566 ASFISLNGTPIEEV
-580 VSEGNRSAWVV
+580 VSESNRSAWVV

-608 IIEGDWW
+608 IIEGEWW
-615 EPGNENEM
+615 EPGNEDEL

-631 AYDLGMKIDDK
+631 AYDLGMKINDK
-642 ITLNILGRDVTGV
+642 IVLNILGRDVTGI

-687 VGTLKSDMP
+687 VGTLKSELP
-696 SSDILA
+696 SSEILA
-702 KIIDKFPNVSAI
+702 RIVEKFPNVSAI
-714 KIDRILSQVSEVL
+714 KIDRILSQISEVL
-727 SKVFIAV
+727 NKVFIAV

-741 IVIGLIVIVSAVL
+741 IIIGLIVIVSAVL

-767 KIVGVDFPTIL
+767 KILGVDFPTIL
-778 KSMTMEFA
+778 KAMTMEFA
-786 LIYGTLIIFAL
+786 VIYGTLIFFAL
-797 TVATLSSY
+797 SVAIISSF
-805 LVVENTLQLTWYFD
+805 LVVENALQLTWQFD
-819 LGLTFWILGS
+819 LGLTLWILLS
-829 TALVSFVLILMAN
+829 TAVVSFVLILMAN

>member
-1 MQIDAIV
+1 MFDIQQ
-8 LLRLGMGRLFNIKQ
+8 FK
-22 LRLIN
+22 LIN

-57 TFSVKEALNSEIE
+57 TFSVKEALNSEID

-86 IDPLPDE
+86 IDPLPE
-93 IIDQLKAI
+93 KIIDEFDTLGK
-101 GEVSSTIEFAT
+101 VSTAIEFAT

-128 VDNRYPLYG
+128 VDDNYPLYG
-137 EIETSPQIASER
+137 NIETIPQIASER
-149 IFVNSK
+149 IFVNSQ

-167 LLNINLGDD
+167 LLKLSFGDD
-176 VVIMGQEFEVAG
+176 VVIMGQQFEVAG

-203 EFAIISMDSYE
+203 EFAIISMESYE
-214 QFGLSSGGSF
+214 QFGLNSGGSF

-233 NKSIKGTGQEEL
+233 KNSTQVEKKEKL
-245 IKSIVAYDDSITT
+245 VRSIVEYDDSIEI

-301 VNQNN
+301 VNQSN

-330 FLILVLTSVTAYLI
+330 MMILVLTSVVAYFI

-357 KTLGIDLKPTF
+357 EALGIDLQPTF
-368 SFLGYLNIF
+368 SFIGYLNIF
-377 FIGFLVVLIFSIPSL
+377 FIGLLVVLIFSIPSL
-392 YSISGIKAGALFRNA
+392 YSISEIKATALFRNT

-416 LKNSVLLSIL
+416 LMNIILLSVLVVIL
-426 VFILTAYFVNQTE
+426 MTYFVYQTE
-439 QKFYTVLYFV
+439 QKLYTVLYFV
-449 AFFVTMFIFYGVS
+449 AFFVTMLIFYGVS
-462 RLLILFI
+462 ILLILFI
-469 KHFYRFSNNGYRIAY
+469 KASYKFSNNSYRIAY

-534 FVGIDRDIQ
+534 FVSIDRDMQ
-543 GDLESFVKGVD
+543 RDLESFIKDVD

-566 ATFVALNGTPIEEV
+566 ASFISLNGTPIEEV
-580 VSEGNRSAWVV
+580 VSESNRSAWVV

-608 IIEGDWW
+608 IIEGEWW
-615 EPGNENEM
+615 EPGNEDEL

-631 AYDLGMKIDDK
+631 AYDLGMKINDK
-642 ITLNILGRDVTGV
+642 IVLNILGRDVTGI

-687 VGTLKSDMP
+687 VGTLKSELP
-696 SSDILA
+696 SSEILA
-702 KIIDKFPNVSAI
+702 RIVEKFPNVSAI

-727 SKVFIAV
+727 NKVFIAV

-741 IVIGLIVIVSAVL
+741 IIIGLIVIVSAVL

-767 KIVGVDFPTIL
+767 KILGVDFPTIL
-778 KSMTMEFA
+778 KAMTMEFA
-786 LIYGTLIIFAL
+786 VIYGTLIFFAL
-797 TVATLSSY
+797 SVATISSF
-805 LVVENTLQLTWYFD
+805 LVVENALQLTWQFD
-819 LGLTFWILGS
+819 LGLTLWILLS
-829 TALVSFVLILMAN
+829 TAVVSFVLILMAN

>member
-1 MQIDAIV
+1 
-8 LLRLGMGRLFNIKQ
+8 LFDIQQFK
-22 LRLIN
+22 LIN

-34 SRSYKKLWVVTS
+34 TRSYKKLWVVTS

-57 TFSVKEALNSEIE
+57 TFSVKEALNSEID
-70 NNSKELL
+70 NNSKKLL

-86 IDPLPDE
+86 IDPLPE
-93 IIDQLKAI
+93 KIIDEFDALGK
-101 GEVSSTIEFAT
+101 VSTAIEFAT

-128 VDNRYPLYG
+128 VDDNYPLYG
-137 EIETSPQIASER
+137 NIETIPQVASER
-149 IFVNSK
+149 IFVNSQ

-167 LLNINLGDD
+167 LLKLSFGDD
-176 VVIMGQEFEVAG
+176 VVIMGQKFEVAG

-203 EFAIISMDSYE
+203 EFAIISMESYE
-214 QFGLSSGGSF
+214 KFGLNSGGSF

-233 NKSIKGTGQEEL
+233 KNSTQVEEKEKL
-245 IKSIVAYDDSITT
+245 VRSIVEYDDSIEI

-301 VNQNN
+301 VNQSN

-330 FLILVLTSVTAYLI
+330 MMILVLTSVVAYFI

-357 KTLGIDLKPTF
+357 KALGIDLQPAF
-368 SFLGYLNIF
+368 SFIGYLNIF
-377 FIGFLVVLIFSIPSL
+377 FIGLLVVLIFSIPSL
-392 YSISGIKAGALFRNA
+392 YSISEIKAAALFRNT

-416 LKNSVLLSIL
+416 LMNIILLSIL
-426 VFILTAYFVNQTE
+426 VVILMTYFVYQTE
-439 QKFYTVLYFV
+439 QKLYTVLYFV
-449 AFFVTMFIFYGVS
+449 AFFVTMLIFYGVS
-462 RLLILFI
+462 KLLILFI
-469 KHFYRFSNNGYRIAY
+469 KAFYKFSNNSYRIAY

-534 FVGIDRDIQ
+534 FVSIDRDMQ
-543 GDLESFVKGVD
+543 RDLESFIKDID

-566 ATFVALNGTPIEEV
+566 ASFISLNGTPIEEV
-580 VSEGNRSAWVV
+580 VSESNRSAWVV

-608 IIEGDWW
+608 IIEGEWW
-615 EPGNENEM
+615 EPGNEDEL

-631 AYDLGMKIDDK
+631 AYDLGMKINDK
-642 ITLNILGRDVTGV
+642 IVLNILGRDVTGI

-687 VGTLKSDMP
+687 VGTLKSELP
-696 SSDILA
+696 SSEILA
-702 KIIDKFPNVSAI
+702 RIVEKFPNVSAI

-727 SKVFIAV
+727 NKVFIAV

-741 IVIGLIVIVSAVL
+741 IIIGLIVIVSAVL

-767 KIVGVDFPTIL
+767 KILGVDFPTIL
-778 KSMTMEFA
+778 KAMTMEFA
-786 LIYGTLIIFAL
+786 VIYGTLIFFAL
-797 TVATLSSY
+797 SVATISSF
-805 LVVENTLQLTWYFD
+805 LVVENALQLTWQFD
-819 LGLTFWILGS
+819 LGLTLWILLS
-829 TALVSFVLILMAN
+829 TAVVSFVLILMAN

>member
-1 MQIDAIV
+1 MFDIQQ
-8 LLRLGMGRLFNIKQ
+8 FK
-22 LRLIN
+22 LIN

-57 TFSVKEALNSEIE
+57 TFSVKEALNSEID
-70 NNSKELL
+70 NNSKKLL

-86 IDPLPDE
+86 IDPLPE
-93 IIDQLKAI
+93 KIIDEFDTLGK
-101 GEVSSTIEFAT
+101 VSTAIEFAT

-128 VDNRYPLYG
+128 VDDNYPLYG
-137 EIETSPQIASER
+137 NIETIPQIASER
-149 IFVNSK
+149 IFVNSQ

-167 LLNINLGDD
+167 LLKLSFGDD
-176 VVIMGQEFEVAG
+176 VVIMGQQFEVAG

-203 EFAIISMDSYE
+203 EFAIISMESYE
-214 QFGLSSGGSF
+214 QFGLNSGGSF

-233 NKSIKGTGQEEL
+233 KNSTQVEKKEKL
-245 IKSIVAYDDSITT
+245 VRSIVEYDDSIEI

-301 VNQNN
+301 VNQSN

-330 FLILVLTSVTAYLI
+330 MMILVLTSVVAYFI

-357 KTLGIDLKPTF
+357 EALGIDLQPAF
-368 SFLGYLNIF
+368 SFIGYLNIF
-377 FIGFLVVLIFSIPSL
+377 FIGLLVVLIFSIPSL
-392 YSISGIKAGALFRNA
+392 YSISEIKAAALFRNT

-416 LKNSVLLSIL
+416 LMNIILLSIL
-426 VFILTAYFVNQTE
+426 VVILMTYFVYQTE
-439 QKFYTVLYFV
+439 QKLYTVLYFV
-449 AFFVTMFIFYGVS
+449 AFFVTMLIFYGVS
-462 RLLILFI
+462 KLLILFI
-469 KHFYRFSNNGYRIAY
+469 KAFYKFSNNSYRIAY

-534 FVGIDRDIQ
+534 FVSIDRDMQ
-543 GDLESFVKGVD
+543 RDLESFIKDVD

-566 ATFVALNGTPIEEV
+566 ASFISLNGTPIEEV
-580 VSEGNRSAWVV
+580 VSESNRSAWVV

-608 IIEGDWW
+608 IIEGEWW
-615 EPGNENEM
+615 EPGNEDEL

-631 AYDLGMKIDDK
+631 AYDLGMKINDK
-642 ITLNILGRDVTGV
+642 IVLNILGRDVTGI

-687 VGTLKSDMP
+687 VGTLKSELP
-696 SSDILA
+696 SSEILA
-702 KIIDKFPNVSAI
+702 RIVEKFPNVSAI

-727 SKVFIAV
+727 NKVFIAV

-741 IVIGLIVIVSAVL
+741 IIIGLIVIVSAVL

-767 KIVGVDFPTIL
+767 KILGVDFPTIL
-778 KSMTMEFA
+778 KAMTMEFA
-786 LIYGTLIIFAL
+786 VIYGTLIFFAL
-797 TVATLSSY
+797 SVATISSF
-805 LVVENTLQLTWYFD
+805 LVVENALQLTWQFD
-819 LGLTFWILGS
+819 LGLTLWILLS
-829 TALVSFVLILMAN
+829 TAVVSFVLILMAN

>member
-1 MQIDAIV
+1 MA
-8 LLRLGMGRLFNIKQ
+8 RLFDIQQFK
-22 LRLIN
+22 LIN

-34 SRSYKKLWVVTS
+34 SRSYKKLWVITS

-57 TFSVKEALNSEIE
+57 TFSVKEALNTEIA

-86 IDPLPDE
+86 IDPLPEDV
-93 IIDQLKAI
+93 ISQLSTL
-101 GEVSSTIEFAT
+101 GEVSTSIEFAT
-112 MLSKEGESPV
+112 MVSREGESPV

-128 VDNRYPLYG
+128 VDNSYPLYG
-137 EIETSPQIASER
+137 EIQAIPEDASEK
-149 IFVNSK
+149 IFANTQ
-155 KPSVLINESIQK
+155 KPTVLINESIQN
-167 LLNINLGDD
+167 LLNVSQGDD
-176 VVIMGQEFEVAG
+176 VVIMGQKFEVAG

-203 EFAIISMDSYE
+203 EFAMISKGSYQ

-233 NKSIKGTGQEEL
+233 NKSTEASEQEGL
-245 IKSIVAYDDSITT
+245 VNSIIAYDDTIVT

-273 NFSNFLNLVSVS
+273 NFSNFLNLISVS
-285 AMVIAGIGI
+285 AMIIAGIGI

-301 VNQNN
+301 VNQSN

-330 FLILVLTSVTAYLI
+330 ILILILTSVIAYLI

-357 KTLGIDLKPTF
+357 KSLGIDLQPTF
-368 SFLGYLNIF
+368 SLIGYLNIL
-377 FIGFLVVLIFSIPSL
+377 FIGLLVVLIFSIPSL
-392 YSISGIKAGALFRNA
+392 YSISEIKAASLFRNT
-407 FNPVSLNFS
+407 FQPVSLNFS
-416 LKNSVLLSIL
+416 WKNITLLSVLA
-426 VFILTAYFVNQTE
+426 VILTAYFVFQTE
-439 QKFYTVLYFV
+439 QKFYTILYFL
-449 AFFVTMFIFYGVS
+449 AFFITMLIFYGVS
-462 RLLILFI
+462 KLLIRLI
-469 KHFYRFSNNGYRIAY
+469 RSSYKFSSNSYRIAY
-484 RNIVAKKSLA
+484 RNIVSKKSLA

-519 KEISDSIP
+519 QEISDSIP

-534 FVGIDRDIQ
+534 FVSIDKDIH
-543 GDLESFVKGVD
+543 GDLQSFIEGVD

-566 ATFVALNGTPIEEV
+566 ASFISLNGIPIEEIV
-580 VSEGNRSAWVV
+580 TESNRSAWVV

-599 SEKPKPDNP
+599 SEKPKLDNP
-608 IIEGDWW
+608 IVEGEWW
-615 EPGNENEM
+615 EPGNEDEM

-631 AYDLGMKIDDK
+631 AYDLGMKINDK
-642 ITLNILGRDVTGV
+642 ITLNLLGRDVTGI

-687 VGTLKSDMP
+687 VGTLKSELP
-696 SSDILA
+696 SSEILEA
-702 KIIDKFPNVSAI
+702 VVDQFPNVSAI
-714 KIDRILSQVSEVL
+714 KIDRILSQVSGVL
-727 SKVFIAV
+727 NKIFIAV
-734 TAISLIV
+734 TVISLIV
-741 IVIGLIVIVSAVL
+741 IIIGLIVIVSAVM

-767 KIVGVDFPTIL
+767 KILGVDFPTIL
-778 KSMTMEFA
+778 KAMTMEFA
-786 LIYGTLIIFAL
+786 IIYGTLIFFA
-797 TVATLSSY
+797 TSVAVISSY
-805 LVVENTLQLTWYFD
+805 LVVENALQLTWQFD
-819 LGLTFWILGS
+819 FGLTLWILLS
-829 TALVSFVLILMAN
+829 TALVSFVFILLAN

>member
-1 MQIDAIV
+1 MFDIQQ
-8 LLRLGMGRLFNIKQ
+8 FK
-22 LRLIN
+22 LIN
-27 KYALRDF
+27 KYAVRDF

-57 TFSVKEALNSEIE
+57 TFSVKEALNSEID

-86 IDPLPDE
+86 IDPLPE
-93 IIDQLKAI
+93 KIIDEFDTLGK
-101 GEVSSTIEFAT
+101 VSTAIEFAT

-128 VDNRYPLYG
+128 VDDNYPLYG
-137 EIETSPQIASER
+137 NIETIPQIASER
-149 IFVNSK
+149 IFVNSQ

-167 LLNINLGDD
+167 LLKLSFGDD
-176 VVIMGQEFEVAG
+176 VVIMGQQFEVAG

-203 EFAIISMDSYE
+203 EFAIISMESYE
-214 QFGLSSGGSF
+214 QFGLNSGGSF

-233 NKSIKGTGQEEL
+233 KNSTQVEKKEKL
-245 IKSIVAYDDSITT
+245 VRSIVEYDDSIEI

-301 VNQNN
+301 VNQSN

-330 FLILVLTSVTAYLI
+330 MMILVLTSVVAYFI

-357 KTLGIDLKPTF
+357 EALGIDLQPAF
-368 SFLGYLNIF
+368 SFIGYLNIF
-377 FIGFLVVLIFSIPSL
+377 FIGLLVVLIFSIPSL
-392 YSISGIKAGALFRNA
+392 YSISEIKAAALFRNT

-416 LKNSVLLSIL
+416 LMNIILLSIL
-426 VFILTAYFVNQTE
+426 VVILMTYFVYQTE
-439 QKFYTVLYFV
+439 QKLYTVLYFV
-449 AFFVTMFIFYGVS
+449 AFFVTMLIFYGVS
-462 RLLILFI
+462 KLLILFI
-469 KHFYRFSNNGYRIAY
+469 KAFYKFSNNSYRIAY

-534 FVGIDRDIQ
+534 FVSIDRDMQ
-543 GDLESFVKGVD
+543 RDLESFIKDVD

-566 ATFVALNGTPIEEV
+566 ASFISLNGTPIEEV
-580 VSEGNRSAWVV
+580 VSESNRSAWVV

-608 IIEGDWW
+608 IIEGEWW
-615 EPGNENEM
+615 EPGNEDEL

-631 AYDLGMKIDDK
+631 AYDLGMKINDK
-642 ITLNILGRDVTGV
+642 IVLNILGRDVTGI

-687 VGTLKSDMP
+687 VGTLKSELP
-696 SSDILA
+696 SSEILA
-702 KIIDKFPNVSAI
+702 RIVEKFPNVSAI

-727 SKVFIAV
+727 NKVFIAV

-741 IVIGLIVIVSAVL
+741 IIIGLIVIVSAVL

-767 KIVGVDFPTIL
+767 KILGVDFPTIL
-778 KSMTMEFA
+778 KAMTMEFA
-786 LIYGTLIIFAL
+786 VIYGTLIFFAL
-797 TVATLSSY
+797 SVATISSF
-805 LVVENTLQLTWYFD
+805 LVVENALQLTWQFD
-819 LGLTFWILGS
+819 LGLTFWILLS
-829 TALVSFVLILMAN
+829 TAVVSFVLILMAN

>member
-1 MQIDAIV
+1 MFDIQQ
-8 LLRLGMGRLFNIKQ
+8 FK
-22 LRLIN
+22 LIN

-57 TFSVKEALNSEIE
+57 TFSVKEALNSEID
-70 NNSKELL
+70 NNSKKLL

-86 IDPLPDE
+86 IDPLPE
-93 IIDQLKAI
+93 KIIDEFDILGK
-101 GEVSSTIEFAT
+101 VSTAIEFAT

-128 VDNRYPLYG
+128 VDDNYPLYG
-137 EIETSPQIASER
+137 NIETIPQIASER
-149 IFVNSK
+149 IFVNSQ

-167 LLNINLGDD
+167 LLKLSFGDD
-176 VVIMGQEFEVAG
+176 VVIMGQKFEVAG

-203 EFAIISMDSYE
+203 EFAIISMESYE
-214 QFGLSSGGSF
+214 QFGLNSGGSF

-233 NKSIKGTGQEEL
+233 KNSTQVEAKEKL
-245 IKSIVAYDDSITT
+245 VRSIVEYDDSIEI

-301 VNQNN
+301 VNQSNI
-306 TSIAVKKSI
+306 SIAVKKSI

-330 FLILVLTSVTAYLI
+330 MMILVLTSVVAYFI

-357 KTLGIDLKPTF
+357 EALGIDLQPTF
-368 SFLGYLNIF
+368 SFIGYLNIF
-377 FIGFLVVLIFSIPSL
+377 FIGLLVVLIFSIPSL
-392 YSISGIKAGALFRNA
+392 YSISEIKAAALFRNT

-416 LKNSVLLSIL
+416 FMNIILLSIL
-426 VFILTAYFVNQTE
+426 VVILMTYFVYQTE
-439 QKFYTVLYFV
+439 QKLYTVLYFV
-449 AFFVTMFIFYGVS
+449 AFFVTMLIFYGVS
-462 RLLILFI
+462 KLLILFI
-469 KHFYRFSNNGYRIAY
+469 KAFYKFSNNSYRIAY

-534 FVGIDRDIQ
+534 FVSIDRDMQ
-543 GDLESFVKGVD
+543 RDLESFIKDVD

-566 ATFVALNGTPIEEV
+566 ASFISLNGTPIEEV
-580 VSEGNRSAWVV
+580 VSESNRSAWVV

-608 IIEGDWW
+608 IIEGEWW
-615 EPGNENEM
+615 EPGNEDEL

-631 AYDLGMKIDDK
+631 AYDLGMKINDK
-642 ITLNILGRDVTGV
+642 IVLNILGRDVTGI

-687 VGTLKSDMP
+687 VGTLKSELP
-696 SSDILA
+696 SSEILA
-702 KIIDKFPNVSAI
+702 RIVEKFPNVSAI

-727 SKVFIAV
+727 NKVFIAV

-741 IVIGLIVIVSAVL
+741 IIIGLIVIVSAVL

-767 KIVGVDFPTIL
+767 KILGVDFPTIL
-778 KSMTMEFA
+778 KAMTMEFA
-786 LIYGTLIIFAL
+786 VIYGTLIFFAL
-797 TVATLSSY
+797 SVATISSF
-805 LVVENTLQLTWYFD
+805 LVVENALQLTWQFD
-819 LGLTFWILGS
+819 LGLTVWILLS
-829 TALVSFVLILMAN
+829 TAVVSFVLILMAN

>member
-1 MQIDAIV
+1 MFDIQQ
-8 LLRLGMGRLFNIKQ
+8 FK
-22 LRLIN
+22 LIN

-34 SRSYKKLWVVTS
+34 TRSYKKLWVVTS

-57 TFSVKEALNSEIE
+57 TFSVKEALNSEID

-86 IDPLPDE
+86 IDPLPE
-93 IIDQLKAI
+93 KIIDEFDTLGK
-101 GEVSSTIEFAT
+101 VSTAIEFAT

-128 VDNRYPLYG
+128 VDDNYPLYG
-137 EIETSPQIASER
+137 NIETIPQIASER
-149 IFVNSK
+149 IFVNSQ

-167 LLNINLGDD
+167 LLKLSFGDD
-176 VVIMGQEFEVAG
+176 VVIMGQQFEVAG

-203 EFAIISMDSYE
+203 EFAIISMESYE
-214 QFGLSSGGSF
+214 QFGLNSGGSF

-233 NKSIKGTGQEEL
+233 KNSTQVEKQEKL
-245 IKSIVAYDDSITT
+245 VRSIVEYDDSIEI

-301 VNQNN
+301 VNQSN

-330 FLILVLTSVTAYLI
+330 MMILVLTSVFAYFI

-357 KTLGIDLKPTF
+357 EALGIDLQPAF
-368 SFLGYLNIF
+368 SFIGYLNIF
-377 FIGFLVVLIFSIPSL
+377 FIGLLVVLIFSIPSL
-392 YSISGIKAGALFRNA
+392 YSISEIKATALFRNT

-416 LKNSVLLSIL
+416 LMNIILLSIL
-426 VFILTAYFVNQTE
+426 VVILMTYFVYQTE
-439 QKFYTVLYFV
+439 QKLYTVLYFV
-449 AFFVTMFIFYGVS
+449 AFFVTILIFYGVS
-462 RLLILFI
+462 KLLILFI
-469 KHFYRFSNNGYRIAY
+469 KAFYKFSNNSYRIAY

-534 FVGIDRDIQ
+534 FVSIDRDMQ
-543 GDLESFVKGVD
+543 RDLESFIKDVD

-566 ATFVALNGTPIEEV
+566 ASFISLNGTPIEEV
-580 VSEGNRSAWVV
+580 VSESNRSAWVV

-608 IIEGDWW
+608 IIEGEWW
-615 EPGNENEM
+615 EPGNEDEL

-631 AYDLGMKIDDK
+631 AYDLGMKINDK
-642 ITLNILGRDVTGV
+642 IVLNILGRDVTGI

-687 VGTLKSDMP
+687 VGTLKSELP
-696 SSDILA
+696 SSEILA
-702 KIIDKFPNVSAI
+702 RIVEKFPNVSAI

-727 SKVFIAV
+727 NKVFIAV

-741 IVIGLIVIVSAVL
+741 IIIGLIVIVSAVL

-767 KIVGVDFPTIL
+767 KILGVDFPTIL
-778 KSMTMEFA
+778 KAMTMEFA
-786 LIYGTLIIFAL
+786 VIYGTLIFFAL
-797 TVATLSSY
+797 SVATISSF
-805 LVVENTLQLTWYFD
+805 LVVENALQLTWQFD
-819 LGLTFWILGS
+819 LGLTLWILLS
-829 TALVSFVLILMAN
+829 TAVVSFVLILMAN

>member
-1 MQIDAIV
+1 MA
-8 LLRLGMGRLFNIKQ
+8 RLFDVQQFK
-22 LRLIN
+22 LIN

-34 SRSYKKLWVVTS
+34 SRSYKKLWVITS

-57 TFSVKEALNSEIE
+57 TFSVKEALNTEIA

-86 IDPLPDE
+86 IDPLPE
-93 IIDQLKAI
+93 NVISQLSALGK
-101 GEVSSTIEFAT
+101 VSTSIEFAT
-112 MLSKEGESPV
+112 MLSKSGESPV

-128 VDNRYPLYG
+128 VDSNYPLYG
-137 EIETSPQIASER
+137 KIEALPEGASQK
-149 IFVNSK
+149 IFANAQ
-155 KPSVLINESIQK
+155 KPTVLINESIQN
-167 LLNINLGDD
+167 LLNVSLGDD
-176 VVIMGQEFEVAG
+176 VVIMGQNFEVAG

-203 EFAIISMDSYE
+203 EFAMISKASYQ

-233 NKSIKGTGQEEL
+233 NQSSDKTNQEAQV
-245 IKSIVAYDDSITT
+245 KSIVAYDETIVT
-258 RLPGESGQSLSRVID
+258 RLPGESGRSLSRVID
-273 NFSNFLNLVSVS
+273 NFSNFLNLISVS
-285 AMVIAGIGI
+285 AMIIAGIGI

-330 FLILVLTSVTAYLI
+330 MLILILTSVIAYFI

-357 KTLGIDLKPTF
+357 QSLGIDLQPTF
-368 SFLGYLNIF
+368 SLIGYLNIF
-377 FIGFLVVLIFSIPSL
+377 FIGLLVVLIFSIPSL
-392 YSISGIKAGALFRNA
+392 YSIGEIKAVALFRNT
-407 FNPVSLNFS
+407 FQPVSLNFS
-416 LKNSVLLSIL
+416 LRNISMLSVL
-426 VFILTAYFVNQTE
+426 VVILTAYFVFQTE
-439 QKFYTVLYFV
+439 QKFYTVLYFL
-449 AFFVTMFIFYGVS
+449 AFFIAMLIFYGVS
-462 RLLILFI
+462 KLLISLI
-469 KHFYRFSNNGYRIAY
+469 RSSYKFSSNSYRIAY

-534 FVGIDRDIQ
+534 FVSIDKDIQ
-543 GDLESFVKGVD
+543 GDLQSFIEGID
-554 PNVELEFSPMAS
+554 SNVVLEFSPMAS
-566 ATFVALNGTPIEEV
+566 ASFISLNGTPIEEII
-580 VSEGNRSAWVV
+580 SESNRSAWVV

-608 IIEGDWW
+608 IVEGEWW
-615 EPGNENEM
+615 EPGNEDEM

-631 AYDLGMKIDDK
+631 AYDLGMKINDK
-642 ITLNILGRDVTGV
+642 ITLNLLGRDVTGV

-687 VGTLKSDMP
+687 VGTLKSELP
-696 SSDILA
+696 SSEILA
-702 KIIDKFPNVSAI
+702 KVVDQFPNVSAI
-714 KIDRILSQVSEVL
+714 KIDRILSQVSGVL
-727 SKVFIAV
+727 NKIFIAV

-741 IVIGLIVIVSAVL
+741 IIIGLIVIVSAVM

-767 KIVGVDFPTIL
+767 KILGVDFPTIL
-778 KSMTMEFA
+778 KAMTMEFA
-786 LIYGTLIIFAL
+786 IIYGTLIFFA
-797 TVATLSSY
+797 TSVAVISSY
-805 LVVENTLQLTWYFD
+805 LVVENALQLTWQFD
-819 LGLTFWILGS
+819 FGLTLWIVLS
-829 TALVSFVLILMAN
+829 TAIVSFAFILLAN

>member
-1 MQIDAIV
+1 MFDIQQ
-8 LLRLGMGRLFNIKQ
+8 FK
-22 LRLIN
+22 LIN

-57 TFSVKEALNSEIE
+57 TFSVKEALNSEID

-86 IDPLPDE
+86 IDPLPE
-93 IIDQLKAI
+93 KIIDEFDTLGK
-101 GEVSSTIEFAT
+101 VSTAIEFAT

-128 VDNRYPLYG
+128 VDDNYPLYG
-137 EIETSPQIASER
+137 NIETIPQIASER
-149 IFVNSK
+149 IFVNSQ

-167 LLNINLGDD
+167 LLKLSFGDD
-176 VVIMGQEFEVAG
+176 VVIMGQQFEVAG

-203 EFAIISMDSYE
+203 EFAIISMESYE
-214 QFGLSSGGSF
+214 QFGLNSGGSF

-233 NKSIKGTGQEEL
+233 KNSTQVEKEEKL
-245 IKSIVAYDDSITT
+245 VRSIVEYDDSIEI

-301 VNQNN
+301 VNQSN

-330 FLILVLTSVTAYLI
+330 MMILVLTSVVAYFI

-357 KTLGIDLKPTF
+357 EALGIDLQPAF
-368 SFLGYLNIF
+368 SFIGYLNIF
-377 FIGFLVVLIFSIPSL
+377 FIGLLVVLIFSIPSL
-392 YSISGIKAGALFRNA
+392 YSISEIKAAALFRNT

-416 LKNSVLLSIL
+416 LMNIILLSIL
-426 VFILTAYFVNQTE
+426 VVILMTYFVYQTE
-439 QKFYTVLYFV
+439 QKLYTVLYFV
-449 AFFVTMFIFYGVS
+449 AFFVTMLIFYGVS
-462 RLLILFI
+462 KLLILFI
-469 KHFYRFSNNGYRIAY
+469 KAFYKFSNNSYRIAY

-534 FVGIDRDIQ
+534 FVSIDRDMQ
-543 GDLESFVKGVD
+543 RDLESFIKDID

-566 ATFVALNGTPIEEV
+566 ASFISLNGTPIEEV
-580 VSEGNRSAWVV
+580 VSESNRSAWVV

-608 IIEGDWW
+608 IIEGEWW
-615 EPGNENEM
+615 EPGNEDEL

-631 AYDLGMKIDDK
+631 AYDLGMKINDK
-642 ITLNILGRDVTGV
+642 IVLNILGRDVTGI

-687 VGTLKSDMP
+687 VGTLKSELP
-696 SSDILA
+696 SSEILA
-702 KIIDKFPNVSAI
+702 RIVEKFPNVSAI

-727 SKVFIAV
+727 NKVFIAV

-741 IVIGLIVIVSAVL
+741 IIIGLIVIVSAVL

-767 KIVGVDFPTIL
+767 KILGVDFPTIL
-778 KSMTMEFA
+778 KAMTMEFA
-786 LIYGTLIIFAL
+786 VIYGTLIFFAL
-797 TVATLSSY
+797 SVATISSF
-805 LVVENTLQLTWYFD
+805 LVVENALQLTWQFD
-819 LGLTFWILGS
+819 LGLTLWILLS
-829 TALVSFVLILMAN
+829 TAVVSFVLILMAN

>member
-1 MQIDAIV
+1 MFDIQQ
-8 LLRLGMGRLFNIKQ
+8 FK
-22 LRLIN
+22 LIN

-57 TFSVKEALNSEIE
+57 TFSVKEALNSEID

-86 IDPLPDE
+86 IDPLPE
-93 IIDQLKAI
+93 KIIDEFDTLGK
-101 GEVSSTIEFAT
+101 VSTAIEFAT

-128 VDNRYPLYG
+128 VDDNYPLYG
-137 EIETSPQIASER
+137 NIETIPQIASER
-149 IFVNSK
+149 IFVNSQ

-167 LLNINLGDD
+167 LLKLSFGDD
-176 VVIMGQEFEVAG
+176 VVIMGQQFEVAG

-203 EFAIISMDSYE
+203 EFAIISMESYE
-214 QFGLSSGGSF
+214 QFGLNSGGSF

-233 NKSIKGTGQEEL
+233 KNSTQVEKKEKL
-245 IKSIVAYDDSITT
+245 VRSIVEYDDSIEI

-301 VNQNN
+301 VNQSN

-330 FLILVLTSVTAYLI
+330 MMILVLTSVVAYFI

-357 KTLGIDLKPTF
+357 EALGIDLQPAF
-368 SFLGYLNIF
+368 SFIGYLNIF
-377 FIGFLVVLIFSIPSL
+377 FIGLLVVLIFSIPSL
-392 YSISGIKAGALFRNA
+392 YSISEIKAAALFRNT

-416 LKNSVLLSIL
+416 LMNIILLSIL
-426 VFILTAYFVNQTE
+426 VVILMTYFVYQTE
-439 QKFYTVLYFV
+439 QKLYTVLYFV
-449 AFFVTMFIFYGVS
+449 AFFVTMLIFYGVS
-462 RLLILFI
+462 KLLILFI
-469 KHFYRFSNNGYRIAY
+469 KAFYKFSNNSYRIAY

-534 FVGIDRDIQ
+534 FVSIDRDMQ
-543 GDLESFVKGVD
+543 RDLESFIKDVD

-566 ATFVALNGTPIEEV
+566 ASFISLNGTPIEEV
-580 VSEGNRSAWVV
+580 VSESNRSAWVV

-608 IIEGDWW
+608 IIEGEWW
-615 EPGNENEM
+615 EPGNEDEL

-631 AYDLGMKIDDK
+631 AYDLGMKINDK
-642 ITLNILGRDVTGV
+642 IVLNILGRDVTGI

-687 VGTLKSDMP
+687 VGTLKSELP
-696 SSDILA
+696 SSEILA
-702 KIIDKFPNVSAI
+702 RIVEKFPNVSAI
-714 KIDRILSQVSEVL
+714 KIDRILSQISEVL
-727 SKVFIAV
+727 NKVFIAV

-741 IVIGLIVIVSAVL
+741 IIIGLIVIVSAVL

-767 KIVGVDFPTIL
+767 KILGVDFPTIL
-778 KSMTMEFA
+778 KAMTMEFA
-786 LIYGTLIIFAL
+786 VIYGTLIFFAL
-797 TVATLSSY
+797 SVATISSF
-805 LVVENTLQLTWYFD
+805 LVVENALQLTWQFD
-819 LGLTFWILGS
+819 LGLTLWILLS
-829 TALVSFVLILMAN
+829 TAVVSFVLILMAN

>member
-1 MQIDAIV
+1 
-8 LLRLGMGRLFNIKQ
+8 MGRLFNIEQ
-22 LRLIN
+22 LKLIN

-57 TFSVKEALNSEIE
+57 TFSIKEALNSEIE

-77 GGDIQVTSG
+77 GGDIQVDSD
-86 IDPLPDE
+86 IDPLPTAVL
-93 IIDQLKAI
+93 QKLNNLGK
-101 GEVSSTIEFAT
+101 VSSTIEFAT
-112 MLSKEGESPV
+112 MLSKKGESPV

-128 VDNRYPLYG
+128 VDNNYPLYG
-137 EIETSPQIASER
+137 EIETLPQGASQK
-149 IFVNSK
+149 IFSSSQ
-155 KPSVLINESIQK
+155 KPAVLINESIQK
-167 LLNINLGDD
+167 LLKVGVGED
-176 VVIMGQEFEVAG
+176 VVIMGQKFEVAG

-214 QFGLSSGGSF
+214 KFGLNSGGSF
-224 LDHEYRIKF
+224 LDHKYRIKF
-233 NKSIKGTGQEEL
+233 SNLDKIQEQE
-245 IKSIVAYDDSITT
+245 SIVNSIIAYDDRIKT
-258 RLPGESGQSLSRVID
+258 RLPGQSGRSLNRVID

-301 VNQNN
+301 INQSN

-315 GFSSSFIQTMYFYEI
+315 GFPSSFIQTMYFYEI
-330 FLILVLTSVTAYLI
+330 MLILIMTSVIAYLI
-344 GVFSPLLANELLP
+344 GVFSPLMANEFLP
-357 KTLGIDLKPTF
+357 AALGINLQPSF
-368 SFLGYLNIF
+368 SLLGFLNIF
-377 FIGFLVVLIFSIPSL
+377 FIGLLVVLIFSIPSL
-392 YSISGIKAGALFRNA
+392 YSISEIKAASLFRNT

-416 LKNSVLLSIL
+416 FKNIALLTIL
-426 VFILTAYFVNQTE
+426 VLFLTTYFVLQTNQ
-439 QKFYTVLYFV
+439 KLYTVLYFV
-449 AFFVTMFIFYGVS
+449 SFFGTMLIFYGVS
-462 RLLILFI
+462 RLLMALI
-469 KHFYRFSNNGYRIAY
+469 KRSYKFSNNSYRIAY

-527 SMAPDLF
+527 SLAPDLF
-534 FVGIDRDIQ
+534 FVSIDKDVKA
-543 GDLESFVKGVD
+543 DLESYIKKID
-554 PNVELEFSPMAS
+554 PGADIEFSPMAS
-566 ATFVALNGTPIEEV
+566 ASFISINGTPIEEV
-580 VSEGNRSAWVV
+580 VSQNNRSAWVV

-608 IIEGDWW
+608 IIEGKWW
-615 EPGNENEM
+615 EPGIEDELY
-623 FISMDSRA
+623 ISMDSRA
-631 AYDLGMKIDDK
+631 AYDLGMKINDK
-642 ITLNILGRDVTGV
+642 IILNILGRDVTGTIM
-655 VKNFREVDYRDIS
+655 NFREVDYRDIS

-687 VGTLKSDMP
+687 VGTLKSGLP
-696 SSDILA
+696 SSEILA
-702 KIIDKFPNVSAI
+702 MVVEKFPNVSAI
-714 KIDRILSQVSEVL
+714 KIDRILKQVSEVL
-727 SKVFIAV
+727 NKVFIAV

-741 IVIGLIVIVSAVL
+741 IIVGLIVIVSAVL

-767 KIVGVDFPTIL
+767 KILGVDFPTIL
-778 KSMTMEFA
+778 KAMTMEFA
-786 LIYGTLIIFAL
+786 VIYGTLIFFAL
-797 TVATLSSY
+797 SVATISSY
-805 LVVENTLQLTWYFD
+805 LVVENALQLTWYFD
-819 LGLTFWILGS
+819 FGLALWILVS
-829 TALVSFVLILMAN
+829 TAAVSFLLIMLAN